1 MSNGGM
7 LPISLTLDR
16 YPFAPPVAWVSLS
29 GIGGSVHGPLSPA
42 VDRTPSARMDCVPVR
57 KLPRV
62 TASTPSARTA
72 GAGNDPGSPCPRRD
86 PLTEP
91 LASSVCPAKA
101 ARSRT
106 VDAQV
111 DRMQVRPMARSR
123 RPWTDARW
131 TASRSKSCLGSR
143 PVPRPLGP
151 PVLVTTLVRPVPGA
165 IRSSK
170 PSPVAHAPRKLR
182 ALVPCMLRPSAGRSG
197 PWPALA
203 GRGPTLDGLRAGS
216 KAASGHGQYPVR
228 SDRRCW
234 QRPWFALSQARS
246 PMIDRRN
253 SRGAW
258 SRGASFP
265 VVSEAGFCALVGSP
279 GSNSESTMTEAT
291 DG

>member
-1 MSNGGM
+1 MPRESR
-7 LPISLTLDR
+7 TLSYR
-16 YPFAPPVAWVSLS
+16 GCS
-29 GIGGSVHGPLSPA
+29 GRPHAGPAHGPLSPA
-42 VDRTPSARMDCVPVR
+42 VDRRSMDCELVQ

-131 TASRSKSCLGSR
+131 TASWSKSCLGSR

-165 IRSSK
+165 I
-170 PSPVAHAPRKLR
+170 PY
-182 ALVPCMLRPSAGRSG
+182 
-197 PWPALA
+197 
-203 GRGPTLDGLRAGS
+203 D
-216 KAASGHGQYPVR
+216 
-228 SDRRCW
+228 
-234 QRPWFALSQARS
+234 
-246 PMIDRRN
+246 
-253 SRGAW
+253 
-258 SRGASFP
+258 
-265 VVSEAGFCALVGSP
+265 
-279 GSNSESTMTEAT
+279 
-291 DG
+291 